1 MLEIDYTPS
10 KSSQELLDF
19 ISSHD
24 MKWYLQPKDGP
35 IIIPFFYHS
44 LMTRERTDYPKVGR
58 INSSLYDP
66 CKKMFLEV
74 CDQANVSVEEI
85 YRACLN
91 ATVYYPAEHTG
102 IHVDHN
108 FPHKNFIMYL
118 TDAGGATYIFDQNK
132 NITETSNPQKN
143 RAIIFGGELHAQAS
157 CKLGE
162 TRIVLVVT
170 FK

>member
-1 MLEIDYTPS
+1 MIEIDYVPS
-10 KSSQELLDF
+10 EASQELINF
-19 ISSHD
+19 IFSNQ
-24 MKWYLQPKDGP
+24 MPWYLQLKEDP
-35 IIIPFFYHS
+35 IITPFFYHS
-44 LMTRERTDYPKVGR
+44 LMTRLHTDYPKAGT
-58 INSSLYDP
+58 INSKLYEP

-74 CDQANVSVEEI
+74 CEQANIKVEEI

-91 ATVYYPAEHTG
+91 TTLYYPAEHTG
-102 IHVDHN
+102 IHVDHT

-118 TDAGGATYIFDQNK
+118 DDTDGVTYIFDQNETIK
-132 NITETSNPQKN
+132 ETSNPKKN

-162 TRIVLVVT
+162 TRTVFVVT